1 MKLFAY
7 YCYLAAQSFRRHKFL
22 TALTV
27 LAIAIGVGACTTTL
41 TVFHALSRD
50 PVPGKS
56 HRLFHPQLDSESME
70 RYLPGTE
77 PIRQLTP
84 LDAEALL
91 RDRRGERQAMMT
103 SGRLT
108 VEAEDRQRLP
118 FYAEARYTSADF
130 FALFDVPFRYG
141 SGWSA
146 DDDDKRAR
154 VAVISRELGDKLYGG
169 QNPVGRNILLQG
181 TRFRVI
187 GMLDQ
192 WRAVPQFYDVQ
203 VRDFAYQDHV
213 FLPFKTFMEL
223 SLPRT
228 GISNCWRRGGG
239 TAADQDCAWVQ
250 YWVQLDTPAKA
261 DAYRQYL
268 HDYSEQ
274 QRRSGRFQRP
284 TNVRL
289 RDVMDWLDYNKIVS
303 RDIKLQVWMAA
314 GLLLLCLVNAV
325 GLLLAKFL
333 HRSKDISVRRAL
345 GASQKDIFF
354 QHMVECGGIGVV
366 GALPGLGLAVLGL
379 WIVRQLPGDH
389 AKLAQL
395 DWITLAGALAL
406 AVVVSLAAGL
416 LPTWRASRTRHVP
429 D

>member
-1 MKLFAY
+1 VNLFAY
-7 YCYLAAQSFRRHKFL
+7 HCYLAMQSFRRHKLL
-22 TALTV
+22 TALAV

-41 TVFHALSRD
+41 TIFHALSRD
-50 PVPGKS
+50 PMPGKS
-56 HRLFHPQLDSESME
+56 HQLFHPQLDSESIE
-70 RYLPGTE
+70 RHLPGEE
-77 PIRQLTP
+77 PIRQLTT

-91 RDRRGERQAMMT
+91 RDRRGDRQAMMT

-108 VEAEDRQRLP
+108 IQAQDRQRLP
-118 FYAEARYTSADF
+118 FYAEARYTSSDF
-130 FALFDVPFRYG
+130 FALFEVPFRYG
-141 SGWSA
+141 GGWGP
-146 DDDDKRAR
+146 DDDEKRAR

-169 QNPVGRNILLQG
+169 QNPVGRSILLQG
-181 TRFRVI
+181 NSFRVI
-187 GMLDQ
+187 GMLDR

-213 FLPFKTFMEL
+213 FLPFTTFMEL

-228 GISNCWRRGGG
+228 GISNCWRRGVG
-239 TAADQDCAWVQ
+239 TAAEQECAWVQ
-250 YWVQLDTPAKA
+250 YWVQLDTSAKVES
-261 DAYRQYL
+261 YRQYL

-303 RDIKLQVWMAA
+303 RDVQLQVWMAA
-314 GLLLLCLVNAV
+314 GLLLLCLVNAI

-333 HRSKDISVRRAL
+333 HRSQDIRVRRAL
-345 GASQKDIFF
+345 GASQGNIFS
-354 QHMVECGGIGVV
+354 QHMVECAGIGVI
-366 GALPGLGLAVLGL
+366 GALPGVGLAVLGL

-395 DWITLAGALAL
+395 DWTTLVGALAL

>member
-1 MKLFAY
+1 VNLFGY
-7 YCYLAAQSFRRHKFL
+7 YCYLAIQSFRRHAFL

-27 LAIAIGVGACTTTL
+27 LAIAIGVGACATTL

-50 PVPGKS
+50 PIPGKS
-56 HRLFHPQLDSESME
+56 HRLFHPQLDAESME
-70 RYLPGTE
+70 RYSPGAE

-84 LDAEALL
+84 FDAEALL
-91 RDRRGERQAMMT
+91 RDRRGDRQAMMT

-118 FYAEARYTSADF
+118 FYAETRYTSAEF
-130 FALFDVPFRYG
+130 FALFDVPFRHG
-141 SGWSA
+141 SGWNA
-146 DDDDKRAR
+146 DDDEKRAR
-154 VAVISRELGDKLYGG
+154 VAVISMELGDKLYGG
-169 QNPVGRNILLQG
+169 QNPVGRSILLQG
-181 TRFRVI
+181 KSFRVI
-187 GMLDQ
+187 GMLDR
-192 WRAVPQFYDVQ
+192 WRATPQFYDVQ

-213 FLPFKTFMEL
+213 FLPFTTFMAL

-228 GISNCWRRGGG
+228 GISNCWRRDGAA
-239 TAADQDCAWVQ
+239 AADQDCAWVQ
-250 YWVQLDTPAKA
+250 YWVQLDTPAKV

-268 HDYSEQ
+268 RDYSEE

-303 RDIKLQVWMAA
+303 RDAKLQVWMAA

-345 GASQKDIFF
+345 GASQKDIFI
-354 QHMVECGGIGVV
+354 QHMVECAGIGLA
-366 GALPGLGLAVLGL
+366 GALPGLGLAALGL

-395 DWITLAGALAL
+395 DWTTLVGALVL
-406 AVVVSLAAGL
+406 AVIASLAAGL
-416 LPTWRASRTRHVP
+416 FPTWRASRTRHGP
-429 D
+429 E